1 MKEGFISALEKVDVR
16 MAEKNF
22 KINQSVYVVMYISDM
37 SSYLSL
43 NETYNEKFHFQNPP
57 PRICVETC
65 LPAKCQIILEILFYR
80 NPEKVESFHVQG
92 MWVVVDRDYR
102 ITKLVF
108 SSSIFDSCRSHWAAA
123 NIGPYSQLK
132 TIKDLTLISGQI
144 GLVPGSL
151 DIVAGGIENENKLA
165 LRHIERVVKAVER
178 DSDSSVFHAVCYLVR
193 AEDIPVV
200 QNFWVNFS

>member
-92 MWVVVDRDYR
+92 MWVIIYIEYITSFFKFTFFSVRTGLPQISAHTLSWRQSRTWHWSVDRLDLFPAAW
-102 ITKLVF
+102 TSLQVELKMKTN
-108 SSSIFDSCRSHWAAA
+108 SHC
-123 NIGPYSQLK
+123 
-132 TIKDLTLISGQI
+132 DTLNV
-144 GLVPGSL
+144 L
-151 DIVAGGIENENKLA
+151 
-165 LRHIERVVKAVER
+165 
-178 DSDSSVFHAVCYLVR
+178 
-193 AEDIPVV
+193 
-200 QNFWVNFS
+200 